1 MDAVLTRPASSTAVS
16 PSRWHRP
23 GRAPLFFLAPWLIG
37 ITALFVYPLAMTV
50 YLSFTSYTMLDQPKP
65 VGLRNYIYMFTE
77 DPHLWQAARNTG
89 WFIAV
94 MVPAQVLFS
103 LGAALVLTRLK
114 SGAGFFRTVFYLPSL
129 APPVAATVAFVFL
142 FNPATGP
149 VNQMLSA
156 VGIQGP
162 LWFSDPAWAK
172 PGLVLLALWGSGN
185 LIVILLAAL
194 LDVPAELHEAAAI
207 DGANSRQR
215 FRFVTLPS
223 IAPVLLF
230 AVVTGMIGALQYF
243 TQAIVAG
250 SVASG
255 SADITPSAQSPGPP
269 EGSTLT
275 LPYWLFVQG
284 FQRYNMGYASALA
297 VMLFA
302 VSLAFIALLLRRRT
316 GFAGGAA

>member
-1 MDAVLTRPASSTAVS
+1 MRF
-16 PSRWHRP
+16 
-23 GRAPLFFLAPWLIG
+23 APLAFLAPWLVG
-37 ITALFVYPLAMTV
+37 ITVFFAYPLGMTV
-50 YLSFTSYTMLDQPKP
+50 YLSFTSYTMLDAPKP
-65 VGLRNYIYMFTE
+65 VGLRNYVYLLTE
-77 DPHLWQAARNTG
+77 DPHLWQAVRNTG
-89 WFIAV
+89 WFLVV
-94 MVPAQVLFS
+94 MVPAQVLFA
-103 LGAALVLTRLK
+103 LGAALVLTRLR
-114 SGAGFFRTVFYLPSL
+114 SGAGFFRTLFYLPSL

-149 VNQMLSA
+149 VNQFLGLL
-156 VGIQGP
+156 GIDGP

-194 LDVPAELHEAAAI
+194 LDVPVHLKEAAAI
-207 DGANSRQR
+207 DGASSTQR
-215 FRFVTLPS
+215 FRHITLPS

-255 SADITPSAQSPGPP
+255 SADITPSSQSPGPP

-284 FQRYNMGYASALA
+284 FQRFNMGYACALA
-297 VMLFA
+297 VLLFV
-302 VSLAFIALLLRRRT
+302 VSLAFIAVLLRRRS
-316 GFAGGAA
+316 GFEGGLA

>member
-1 MDAVLTRPASSTAVS
+1 MAVVTTRATHRRAVAR
-16 PSRWHRP
+16 SRWRGP
-23 GRAPLFFLAPWLIG
+23 KVAPLFFLAPWLAG
-37 ITALFVYPLAMTV
+37 ITLFFAYPLAMTV
-50 YLSFTSYTMLDQPKP
+50 YLSFTSYTMLDRPEP
-65 VGLRNYIYMFTE
+65 VGLRNYVYMFTE
-77 DPHLWQAARNTG
+77 DPRLWQAVGNTG

-94 MVPAQVLFS
+94 MVPAQVLFA
-103 LGAALVLTRLK
+103 LGAALVLTRIK

-149 VNQMLSA
+149 VNQVLAA
-156 VGIQGP
+156 VGVEGP

-207 DGANSRQR
+207 DGASSRQR
-215 FRFVTLPS
+215 FVHVTLPS

-230 AVVTGMIGALQYF
+230 AVVTGVIGALQYF
-243 TQAIVAG
+243 TQAVVAG

-284 FQRYNMGYASALA
+284 FQRFNMGYACALA
-297 VMLFA
+297 VMLFL
-302 VSLAFIALLLRRRT
+302 VSLAFIAVLLRRRS
-316 GFAGGAA
+316 GFAGSAA

>member
-1 MDAVLTRPASSTAVS
+1 
-16 PSRWHRP
+16 
-23 GRAPLFFLAPWLIG
+23 LFFLAPWLIG
-37 ITALFVYPLAMTV
+37 ITALFIYPLAMTV
-50 YLSFTSYTMLDQPKP
+50 YLSFTSYTMLDAPKP
-65 VGLRNYIYMFTE
+65 VGMRNYIYMFTE
-77 DPHLWQAARNTG
+77 DPYLWQAVRNTG

-94 MVPAQVLFS
+94 MVPAQVLFA

-114 SGAGFFRTVFYLPSL
+114 SGAGFFRTLFYLPSL

-149 VNQMLSA
+149 VNQILSGL
-156 VGIQGP
+156 GIEGP
-162 LWFSDPAWAK
+162 LWFSDPNWAK

-185 LIVILLAAL
+185 VIIILLAAL

-207 DGANSRQR
+207 DGANSGQR
-215 FRFVTLPS
+215 FRFVTLPG

-255 SADITPSAQSPGPP
+255 SADITPSAHSPGPP

-302 VSLAFIALLLRRRT
+302 VSLGFIGLLLRRRS